1 MEELDWLRAGGEQEY
16 LDTVK
21 ELLQTPRQEQLRSN
35 GFWLNRIVTTLQRG
49 ESFVEIFNFDERL
62 DSLTLEQ
69 VSAAAQRY
77 LPDDRYIRV
86 VLLPEDG

>member
-49 ESFVEIFNFDERL
+49 ESFVEIFNFDDRL